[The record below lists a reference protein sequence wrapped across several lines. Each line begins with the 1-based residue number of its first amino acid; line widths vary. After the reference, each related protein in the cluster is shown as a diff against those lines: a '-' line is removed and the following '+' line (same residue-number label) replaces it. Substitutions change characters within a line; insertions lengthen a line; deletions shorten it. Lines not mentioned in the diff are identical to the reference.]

1 MPLVCFAGAPAIPP
15 HPKRSPQARRTIK
28 FVPTPEK
35 QATPHAFVI
44 TVSDSCARGER
55 EDLSGPAVSALL
67 TEAGF
72 RVTGSH
78 VVADE
83 QPAIEDALRRAA
95 TRVGPGGLVATTGG
109 TGLTARDVTPEATRS
124 ACSRLL
130 DGLAEQMRAEGLKE
144 TPFAVLS
151 RGICGLLGSTLVVNL
166 PGSPRGAAT
175 SLRALLP
182 VLPHALRLLVD
193 AHASH
198 PDEASA
204 AIGQQRTSG
213 VDHIREPE
221 RTAGPERA
229 G

>member
-1 MPLVCFAGAPAIPP
+1 M
-15 HPKRSPQARRTIK
+15 
-28 FVPTPEK
+28 PTPEK
-35 QATPHAFVI
+35 QPTPHAFVI

-67 TEAGF
+67 TAAGF
-72 RVTGSH
+72 RVTGSS

-83 QPAIEDALRRAA
+83 QPAIEDALRQAA
-95 TRVGPGGLVATTGG
+95 TQVGPGGLVATTGG

-124 ACSRLL
+124 VCSRLL

-151 RGICGLLGSTLVVNL
+151 RGVCGLLGSTLVVNL

-193 AHASH
+193 ARTPH
-198 PDEASA
+198 PDEPSA
-204 AIGQQRTSG
+204 AIGQQRASG
-213 VDHIREPE
+213 MNYTGEAE
-221 RTAGPERA
+221 RTREAERTPQAKRASGPGRT